1 MACEDA
7 MVRIA
12 EASGK
17 QTVVISDRG
26 LLDTKAFMPQ
36 EEWQGI
42 LNEMGWEEEELSAR
56 YDSVV
61 HLMSAAAGA
70 EEFYTAEN
78 NAARRE
84 SPQEA
89 RGQDKLILEA
99 WQGHQGHFVVD
110 NEVDSF
116 RQKVLEVER
125 FVCQRLGLPAPL
137 DSRLSLRVRVEENI
151 LQEWLEEA
159 EGGAREFFVDTTFLE
174 QTEGLQGNTF
184 IRRLQEVGSQHLSYL
199 SSTRTVVAG
208 EVGDEVTSTSRRL
221 SKREYRSLKQSSSSD
236 IPPIAMKRRCFVFD
250 GAAYKLDHVA
260 SYAQEPVYF
269 LSRMAV
275 RETTGSAATH
285 RLPPFIEVLEDVS
298 GQSLLQMQEGWRA
311 E

>member
-1 MACEDA
+1 MQAQMACEDA

-89 RGQDKLILEA
+89 RGQDKLILRQTA
-99 WQGHQGHFVVD
+99 
-110 NEVDSF
+110 SF
-116 RQKVLEVER
+116 LICV
-125 FVCQRLGLPAPL
+125 
-137 DSRLSLRVRVEENI
+137 
-151 LQEWLEEA
+151 
-159 EGGAREFFVDTTFLE
+159 
-174 QTEGLQGNTF
+174 
-184 IRRLQEVGSQHLSYL
+184 
-199 SSTRTVVAG
+199 
-208 EVGDEVTSTSRRL
+208 
-221 SKREYRSLKQSSSSD
+221 
-236 IPPIAMKRRCFVFD
+236 M
-250 GAAYKLDHVA
+250 
-260 SYAQEPVYF
+260 
-269 LSRMAV
+269 
-275 RETTGSAATH
+275 
-285 RLPPFIEVLEDVS
+285 
-298 GQSLLQMQEGWRA
+298 
-311 E
+311 